1 MKISFLWNKPSVLF
15 FLLKPLNNFK
25 ILNELFLLYLGFVVF
40 VLLRLLNFIRL
51 FLISFLYNILSNAY
65 FTYTNVHPT
74 GL

>member
-51 FLISFLYNILSNAY
+51 FLISFLYNIQSNTY